1 MPRSARRRRV
11 RPYAWLGTGV
21 VTLGLGAAV
30 IAGTAVAAADTAA
43 DGRAD
48 AGPSAGD
55 TAATSTSASADPSS
69 TATPA
74 AQTPPQQV
82 APEAA
87 AGDESAAT
95 RKAAATRGSRGSA
108 PAANVEKTRENLPV
122 SRVRVTAPA
131 AAASQPA
138 QAAVPPVSSA
148 AADPVASPAAAAPLP
163 AAAPPPPGP
172 DPSYNMNSYLP
183 VTPIVP
189 GARVQLALQQITDA
203 QNELSQ
209 EVMNSGNVIAALVA
223 IGPQLL
229 LAQSAWTLNAWQDS
243 MPTATQWVADSANIP
258 IVHQVSQLNL
268 LATMTLPTLSDAGL
282 VGAALLLPLV
292 NLLGVATSATQ
303 SLVGQARSNGQVY
316 AWLPVQM
323 KATTQPTISIAVNGG
338 SRVPVLVD
346 TGASGLIVTPDVLGP
361 GSLGSPIGSGN
372 SCFSGG
378 LCYHYET
385 YNAVVDFGGAA
396 VTSPTPV
403 NVVTNN
409 AAYPNSVADFKEFLS
424 WGADGVL
431 GTGANAAG
439 PGPVGLP
446 TTALPGELNNGFL
459 LYQGAFLGLFGVM
472 VLGPNPLPVRVSVPG
487 TPDSYVRVSVNDSP
501 QQYAYAIIDSG
512 GVYGTIPA
520 YLVGGQSSG
529 LVPSGTKISVYTS
542 DGQTL
547 LWSWTTSGQKSP
559 TAVPDGELF
568 NTSVTPFQQ
577 GPIYLNY
584 AAPDRI
590 GSTDFAIW

>member
-1 MPRSARRRRV
+1 MSRTARHRRV
-11 RPYAWLGTGV
+11 RPYAWLGSGA
-21 VTLGLGAAV
+21 VTVGLGAALLSG
-30 IAGTAVAAADTAA
+30 AAVAGADTGAGPGTDA
-43 DGRAD
+43 GAD
-48 AGPSAGD
+48 AA
-55 TAATSTSASADPSS
+55 STSRDASPPS
-69 TATPA
+69 
-74 AQTPPQQV
+74 
-82 APEAA
+82 
-87 AGDESAAT
+87 G
-95 RKAAATRGSRGSA
+95 
-108 PAANVEKTRENLPV
+108 
-122 SRVRVTAPA
+122 APA
-131 AAASQPA
+131 AAKPGPGAGGKAGASRRGSAGPA
-138 QAAVPPVSSA
+138 EAEPGSAAVSSA
-148 AADPVASPAAAAPLP
+148 AAEKTRDQRPANRLRSAAVTPAGAAQPDQQPDPTALTAIAQPVVSPAAAAPLP

-172 DPSYNMNSYLP
+172 DPSYNMDSYLP
-183 VTPIVP
+183 VAPIVP
-189 GARVQLALQQITDA
+189 GTRVQLALQQIQDA
-203 QNELSQ
+203 QNDLSQ
-209 EVMNSGNVIAALVA
+209 EVMDSGNVVAALVA
-223 IGPQLL
+223 VAPQLL
-229 LAQSAWTLNAWQDS
+229 LAQSSWTLNAWRDN
-243 MPTATQWVADSANIP
+243 MPAATQWVEETADIP
-258 IVHQVSQLNL
+258 FLHQVAQVNL
-268 LATMTLPTLSDAGL
+268 LATMALPTLSEAGL

-292 NLLGVATSATQ
+292 NLLGVATATTQ

-323 KATTQPTISIAVNGG
+323 KATTQPVINISVNGG

-385 YNAVVDFGGAA
+385 YNTTVDFGGAA
-396 VTSPTPV
+396 VTGPTPV

-409 AAYPNSVADFKEFLS
+409 AAYPNSVAEFEDFLA

-472 VLGPNPLPVRVSVPG
+472 ILGPNPLPVRVSVPG
-487 TPDSYVRVSVNDSP
+487 TPDAYVRVSVNDSP

-529 LVPSGTKISVYTS
+529 LVPSGTKISVYS
-542 DGQTL
+542 ADGQTL
-547 LWSWTTSGQKSP
+547 LWSWTTSGQRSP

-568 NTSVTPFQQ
+568 NTSVVPFQQ
-577 GPIYLNY
+577 GPVYLNY

>member
-1 MPRSARRRRV
+1 MSRTPRHRRV
-11 RPYAWLGTGV
+11 RPYAWLGTAA
-21 VTLGLGAAV
+21 VTVGLGAAL
-30 IAGTAVAAADTAA
+30 IAGPAVAFADAGADPGSDAGVGSSSLAGTSDSADTAGA
-43 DGRAD
+43 PAESAPG
-48 AGPSAGD
+48 GPVAAST
-55 TAATSTSASADPSS
+55 TAAQDSS
-69 TATPA
+69 
-74 AQTPPQQV
+74 V
-82 APEAA
+82 
-87 AGDESAAT
+87 AT
-95 RKAAATRGSRGSA
+95 RKAAATRRGSQGA
-108 PAANVEKTRENLPV
+108 PTAEKTRENLLAD
-122 SRVRVTAPA
+122 RVRAAAVPSAGAAQPAAQPAPA
-131 AAASQPA
+131 AAET
-138 QAAVPPVSSA
+138 
-148 AADPVASPAAAAPLP
+148 VASPAAAVPLP

-172 DPSYNMNSYLP
+172 DPSFNMNSYLP
-183 VTPIVP
+183 VAPIVP
-189 GARVQLALQQITDA
+189 GARVQLALQQIQDA

-209 EVMNSGNVIAALVA
+209 EVMDSGNIAAALVA
-223 IGPQLL
+223 IAPQLL
-229 LAQSAWTLNAWQDS
+229 LAQSSWTLNAWQDT
-243 MPTATQWVADSANIP
+243 MPVATQWVEDTADIP

-268 LATMTLPTLSDAGL
+268 LATMALPTLSDIGL
-282 VGAALLLPLV
+282 TGAALLLPLV
-292 NLLGVATSATQ
+292 NLLGVATATTQ
-303 SLVGQARSNGQVY
+303 GLVGQARSNGQVY
-316 AWLPVQM
+316 AWVPVQM
-323 KATTQPTISIAVNGG
+323 KATTQPVINISVNGG

-385 YNAVVDFGGAA
+385 YNTTVDFGGAA
-396 VTSPTPV
+396 VTGPTPV
-403 NVVTNN
+403 NVVTDN

-446 TTALPGELNNGFL
+446 TTSLPGELNNGFL

-472 VLGPNPLPVRVSVPG
+472 VFGPNPLPVRVSVPG
-487 TPDSYVRVSVNDSP
+487 TPDAYVRVSVNDDP

-529 LVPSGTKISVYTS
+529 LVPSGTKISVYTA

-547 LWSWTTSGQKSP
+547 LWSWTTSGQRSP
-559 TAVPDGELF
+559 TAVPDGSLF

-577 GPIYLNY
+577 GPVYLNY